1 MIKIYIGNEE
11 VVSNSTLEITE
22 EMLSTSSV
30 ILRNCYPASWE
41 LDKDYTSRYY
51 FPKDY
56 SKCRIYE
63 VAEDN
68 TQTLL
73 FCGVAKNT
81 GNISLNPRD
90 PHYVDLQILDFKTLL
105 SEGETLNYVITGKTI
120 PQAIE
125 QVINSI
131 SDYGFVLGNINIAN
145 PDDTINAYSTLDK
158 TAYDVFQYIAE
169 VSSSRWTTRMIDE
182 DTIAIDFYDPLLE
195 ENIDTIYNTQQYYC
209 DNKIID
215 ISFNYSTND
224 YRNKQIMT
232 SEEVFANITQSETII
247 ADGYNKIFTCQN
259 KIGLITQITVNG
271 VVKSFATTQEVEL
284 GITAD
289 FVYTQGETTFT
300 SSSTLGVGSV
310 IVITYYPI
318 IKGRE
323 IILNNYETQR
333 IEEQIGRKGTI
344 SRYENRNDTSSSS
357 ELQKIGKSYI
367 KYKGSAEITL
377 KIQSELN
384 LFNVGQILNYEAPLE
399 DLSKQYMVKS
409 KTTTMLLNTDKIF
422 YTFELSS
429 NFNSENA
436 INYFDNQRAKTQGN
450 LSEGET
456 ITRNIDLEG
465 EANIIFYDTN
475 IVELNIGEITQLDFQ
490 LDGALV

>member
-1 MIKIYIGNEE
+1 MIRIFIDNEE
-11 VVSNSTLEITE
+11 VVCTNNIQIKE
-22 EMLSTSSV
+22 EMLTTSSV
-30 ILRNCYPASWE
+30 ILKNCYPLSWE
-41 LDKDYTSRYY
+41 TDKDYTSRYY

-56 SKCRIYE
+56 SKCKIYI
-63 VAEDN
+63 VNDDN
-68 TQTLL
+68 TETLI

-81 GNISLNPRD
+81 GNISLNPRH
-90 PHYVDLQILDFKTLL
+90 PHFCDLQILDFKTLL
-105 SEGETLNYVITGKTI
+105 SEGETLNYVINNRTI

-182 DTIAIDFYDPLLE
+182 NTIAIDFYDPLLE
-195 ENIDTIYNTQQYYC
+195 ENIDTIYSTQQYYC

-247 ADGYNKIFTCQN
+247 ADGYSKIFTCQN
-259 KIGLITQITVNG
+259 KIGLITQITLNG
-271 VVKSFATTQEVEL
+271 VVKSFATTQEVQL

-289 FVYTQGETTFT
+289 FIYTPGENTFT
-300 SSSTLGVGSV
+300 SSSTIGVGS
-310 IVITYYPI
+310 IIIITYYPI

-323 IILNNYETQR
+323 IILNNDETQR

-377 KIQSELN
+377 KIKSELN

-399 DLSKQYMVKS
+399 DLTKQYMVKS
-409 KTTTMLLNTDKIF
+409 RTITMYLNAGKII

-490 LDGALV
+490 LDGVLV